1 MQSGL
6 PKIIWEASYVC
17 AFLVEQYAKYDFKWE
32 GYGSKFSNYSGK
44 VKKPYV
50 LTIFG
55 DKIKLQNGFGA
66 WKRKQYSC
74 DYNVK
79 EKKPLK
85 VTFNWFLNEKH
96 NWWTNS

>member
-1 MQSGL
+1 MGR
-6 PKIIWEASYVC
+6 
-17 AFLVEQYAKYDFKWE
+17 
-32 GYGSKFSNYSGK
+32 

-66 WKRKQYSC
+66 WQRKQYSC

-85 VTFNWFLNEKH
+85 VTFN
-96 NWWTNS
+96 